1 MIEKNTFKNLLIK
14 DFWWKIL
21 SMLIAICLWF
31 IVINIENPVEIRSF
45 SVPLEIRGINEVTDS
60 NQIISN
66 YDDIDDMKITI
77 KVRGQ
82 RLSLDKLHQNRDAIQ
97 TYVDLSLIENI
108 PISGGTFTVPILV
121 KLPANLSDSYEI
133 ESRAPSSI
141 QVVIE
146 ERKEVEMAVELLIEG
161 SSVGSYVMVDPE
173 IDPSSVMV
181 SGTESA
187 VNAVVG
193 VRAVIQ
199 VENIVEDSHYV
210 ARLVPYNENDVEV
223 FDVTLSQDVAN
234 IYIPVK
240 ASKKV
245 QLVPEVIGVP
255 KEGFVLSEITC
266 YPQSVY
272 ILGDEALLASITEIA
287 VPAMNIDG
295 KSSDTETSFVIRYI
309 LPDGIRLKEGEAER
323 IVIKATFVK
332 ESAKDVV
339 LKSENIFFTIELAEG
354 YIAEVLPENI
364 PIRISGLETVLNN
377 ISDEDITADA
387 VIRNLEAGEH
397 RLPILVNLPEG
408 ARLTEV
414 ESPYITVVIVEKIE
428 EVQENQDI
436 SNV

>member
-1 MIEKNTFKNLLIK
+1 MIEKNTLKNLLIK

-21 SMLIAICLWF
+21 SMLIAVCLWF

-45 SVPLEIRGINEVTDS
+45 SVPLEIRGTNEITDN

-66 YDDIDDMKITI
+66 YDDIDDIKINI

-97 TYVDLSLIENI
+97 AYVDLSLIENM

-133 ESRAPSSI
+133 ESRTPISI

-146 ERKEVEMAVELLIEG
+146 ERKEVEMAVELQIEG
-161 SSVGSYVMVDPE
+161 DFVGGYVMVDPE
-173 IDPSSVMV
+173 IDPSSVIV
-181 SGTESA
+181 RGTESA

-199 VENIVEDSHYV
+199 VENIVEDSYYV

-245 QLVPEVIGVP
+245 QLVPAVIGVP
-255 KEGFVLSEITC
+255 KEGFILSEITC

-295 KSSDTETSFVIRYI
+295 KSSDTETSFIIRYI

-323 IVIKATFVK
+323 IVIKATFVE
-332 ESAKDVV
+332 ESIKDVI

-364 PIRISGLETVLNN
+364 PIKISGLEMVLNN
-377 ISDEDITADA
+377 ISDEDITADT
-387 VIRNLEAGEH
+387 VIRNLELGEH

-408 ARLTEV
+408 VRLTEA

-428 EVQENQDI
+428 ETQDNQDI
-436 SNV
+436 NNI